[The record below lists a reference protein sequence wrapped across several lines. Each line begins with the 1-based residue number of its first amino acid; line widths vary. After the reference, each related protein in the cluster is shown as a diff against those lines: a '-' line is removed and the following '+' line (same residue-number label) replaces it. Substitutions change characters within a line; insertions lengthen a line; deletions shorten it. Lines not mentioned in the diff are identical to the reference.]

1 MAGKLSKSLIAFI
14 LISFLLHLS
23 LWKGLN
29 LFRSQKSE
37 SNRPKV
43 EVVIVDKSEQKPR
56 PPTKDS
62 LSQQIVEQ
70 NKQPL
75 NDELPDQARFLS
87 QHNQRVQ
94 EETRAQATGKFS
106 NLAQPGTP
114 QVGDTDGE
122 KREEITKNHKRSK
135 GGHLPDLSSLKPDF
149 SLTPDLRVTPP
160 ELPPGRPSQTDDYL
174 KDTKL
179 GIQTLLSTKEFV
191 YYSYYNRIKEKIRQ
205 HWEPTIRENVRMA
218 IRRGR
223 SIASTRDRV
232 TRVLIT
238 LDKDGTLLQVQ
249 VLGESGIVE
258 LDEAAVQAFREAAPF
273 PNPPQGMIEQDGYIR
288 IRWDFILEASSNYRL
303 QHELEELKEENFA

>member
-1 MAGKLSKSLIAFI
+1 
-14 LISFLLHLS
+14 
-23 LWKGLN
+23 
-29 LFRSQKSE
+29 
-37 SNRPKV
+37 
-43 EVVIVDKSEQKPR
+43 
-56 PPTKDS
+56 
-62 LSQQIVEQ
+62 
-70 NKQPL
+70 
-75 NDELPDQARFLS
+75 LS

-94 EETRAQATGKFS
+94 EETRAQATGKFT

-114 QVGDTDGE
+114 QPGDTDGE
-122 KREEITKNHKRSK
+122 KREEITKNQKRPK
-135 GGHLPDLSSLKPDF
+135 GGHLPDLSALKPDF

-160 ELPPGRPSQTDDYL
+160 ELPAGRPSQTDDYL

-249 VLGESGIVE
+249 VLGESGILE
-258 LDEAAVQAFREAAPF
+258 LDEAAVQAFKEAAPF
-273 PNPPQGMIEQDGYIR
+273 PNPPQGMVEQDGYIR
-288 IRWDFILEASSNYRL
+288 IRWDFILEASFNYRL
-303 QHELEELKEENFA
+303 QHELEELKEEDIA